1 MKNLRSS
8 LFLLIFLISAAG
20 LFSQEADT
28 RVPVPYGP
36 AEFPEWQKD
45 VRRAEIL
52 SFGALPFITFMASI
66 YYDVYRYIDHDGD
79 EGYLPWPLKK
89 SDSAV
94 PLTEDE
100 QKTVL
105 LASAGISVGVALFDF
120 GFRSLMRSIR
130 AGREEKRNREAPEP
144 ILIEPV
150 QETENEIGGEE

>member
-1 MKNLRSS
+1 MNKLRVPVCI
-8 LFLLIFLISAAG
+8 LLILLSVSR
-20 LFSQEADT
+20 LFSAETVD

-36 AEFPEWQKD
+36 AEFPDWQKD

-66 YYDVYRYIDHDGD
+66 YYDVYRYIEHDGD

-100 QKTVL
+100 QKNVL

-120 GFRSLMRSIR
+120 GFRSLLR
-130 AGREEKRNREAPEP
+130 AVRASRAEKKNREAFDP

-150 QETENEIGGEE
+150 AETENKIGGEE